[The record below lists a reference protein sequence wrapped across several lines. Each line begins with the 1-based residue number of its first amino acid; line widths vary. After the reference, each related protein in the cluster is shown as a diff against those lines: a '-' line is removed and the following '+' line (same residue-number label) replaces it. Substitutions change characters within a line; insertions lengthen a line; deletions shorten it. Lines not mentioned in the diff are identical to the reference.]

1 MATDTSTPSKP
12 SKIRFAEDI
21 MAGRQG
27 KAKKK
32 EAVKKDEAKETGA
45 KETGAKAK
53 KAKHKK
59 TTYYEDEELES

>member
-1 MATDTSTPSKP
+1 MK
-12 SKIRFAEDI
+12 KILVLFLFLI
-21 MAGRQG
+21 LLCPQG
-27 KAKKK
+27 AFAKKK